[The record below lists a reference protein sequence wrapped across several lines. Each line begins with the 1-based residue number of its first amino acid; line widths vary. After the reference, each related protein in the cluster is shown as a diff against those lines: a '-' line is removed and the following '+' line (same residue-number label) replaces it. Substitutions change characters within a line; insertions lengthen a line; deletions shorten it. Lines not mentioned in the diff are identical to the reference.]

1 MSNFLKRNRL
11 VSLFFQCTQDISK
24 VNLNKFAVNLSLPIE
39 RIDFIC
45 LTLKMFNFKVNVFC
59 RVNLVF
65 SVEVALLKTRY
76 WRHSLEARRVMFYEV
91 KIFDAKGEL
100 KKVLSPKKLSN
111 RFWKDGEQKLI
122 DFTDKESSSTSTAST
137 NNKLYKNDEY
147 QLEDS

>member
-65 SVEVALLKTRY
+65 RHSLPPSKTR
-76 WRHSLEARRVMFYEV
+76 HCELFLEARRVMFYEV
-91 KIFDAKGEL
+91 RIFDAKGEL
-100 KKVLSPKKLSN
+100 KKVLSPKKLST

-122 DFTDKESSSTSTAST
+122 DFTDKESSSSNTA
-137 NNKLYKNDEY
+137 NKVFEKDEF
-147 QLEDS
+147 QLEDR